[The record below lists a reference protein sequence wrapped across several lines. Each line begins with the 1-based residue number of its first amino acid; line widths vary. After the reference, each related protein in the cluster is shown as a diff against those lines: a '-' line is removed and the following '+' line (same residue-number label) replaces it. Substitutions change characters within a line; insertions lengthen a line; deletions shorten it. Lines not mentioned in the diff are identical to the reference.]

1 MPYDGLSCEFE
12 MLHKQFI
19 TEPASF
25 LSSNLLTCRVH
36 GFAPGKYR
44 VSVSY
49 NGAVFILS
57 DYSMEVHAPI
67 KKLGLEPSGGK
78 VDGGTRVVAKGNNC
92 SILLRHCA
100 NSGTL

>member
-25 LSSNLLTCRVH
+25 LSSNLLTCRVR

-44 VSVSY
+44 VSVSN
-49 NGAVFILS
+49 NGAELILS
-57 DYSMEVHAPI
+57 DYSIEVRAPI
-67 KKLGLEPSGGK
+67 EMLDLEPSGKK
-78 VDGGTRVVAKGNNC
+78 VDGGTRVNVKGNNMF
-92 SILLRHCA
+92 
-100 NSGTL
+100 ND